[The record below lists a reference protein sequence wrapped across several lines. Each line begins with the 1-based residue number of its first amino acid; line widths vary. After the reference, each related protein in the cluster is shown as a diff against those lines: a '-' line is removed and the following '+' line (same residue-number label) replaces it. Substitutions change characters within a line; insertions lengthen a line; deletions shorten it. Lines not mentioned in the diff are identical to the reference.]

1 MINNIVKPNFEFINH
16 ASYFINYNKLKILV
30 DPWFTGSAFDNGWSL
45 LVNNLP
51 DKNKILQTTH
61 IWFSHE
67 HPDHFSVSDLT
78 DIYKINPNIIIL
90 FQYTKDK
97 RLVNFCRKIGFKV
110 NEIKSFKKV
119 KLDPYFEIQIIK
131 CGVLDSLSIMYF
143 DNKAIINLNDCV
155 PNEDLFKLKD
165 LVQND
170 QRQKILLTQFSYAEK
185 YGNPDEPEKREEA
198 VTRKLEQ
205 IKQQINFFMP
215 DFIIPFASYI
225 FFSNKD
231 NFYLNDRIAKIENIE
246 KYINNNFKNTKPIIL
261 YPGEEWDFLVKENT
275 NSIKKHIEARKNIK
289 ILFTDKIIP
298 IEDII
303 EESKIYKKKIFTI
316 NNKYLIFFIKYLSKL
331 LNKDFFPEVI
341 FFVKD
346 LNKTIKFSLFND
358 IKVIDG
364 KSQYFDIQLN
374 SHSFFY
380 LLKYEWGAST
390 LIINGKF
397 INYSENGEFKI
408 KRLFSLSLMN
418 STGKNLLSYILERI
432 LFKKNHK
439 IADVEASF
447 LE

>member
-1 MINNIVKPNFEFINH
+1 M
-16 ASYFINYNKLKILV
+16 
-30 DPWFTGSAFDNGWSL
+30 
-45 LVNNLP
+45 
-51 DKNKILQTTH
+51 
-61 IWFSHE
+61 
-67 HPDHFSVSDLT
+67 
-78 DIYKINPNIIIL
+78 
-90 FQYTKDK
+90 
-97 RLVNFCRKIGFKV
+97 
-110 NEIKSFKKV
+110 
-119 KLDPYFEIQIIK
+119 
-131 CGVLDSLSIMYF
+131 
-143 DNKAIINLNDCV
+143 
-155 PNEDLFKLKD
+155 
-165 LVQND
+165 
-170 QRQKILLTQFSYAEK
+170 
-185 YGNPDEPEKREEA
+185 
-198 VTRKLEQ
+198 
-205 IKQQINFFMP
+205 
-215 DFIIPFASYI
+215 
-225 FFSNKD
+225 
-231 NFYLNDRIAKIENIE
+231 
-246 KYINNNFKNTKPIIL
+246 
-261 YPGEEWDFLVKENT
+261 KENT